1 MLCVGSVSF
10 GLEKKIVTSPLLYRG
25 WINSTVQIV
34 KQKYINA
41 MHVGNLD
48 ALTRP
53 LVLLKRYRSFK
64 GDQELHYKGSLY
76 ESSQLQKANNI
87 DNSIRIAISFTF

>member
-1 MLCVGSVSF
+1 MCSLD
-10 GLEKKIVTSPLLYRG
+10 KIVTSPLLYRA

-34 KQKYINA
+34 KPKYINA

-48 ALTRP
+48 ALMRP

-64 GDQELHYKGSLY
+64 GDQELLYEGSLY
-76 ESSQLQKANNI
+76 ESSQLQKVNI
-87 DNSIRIAISFTF
+87 IDISIR